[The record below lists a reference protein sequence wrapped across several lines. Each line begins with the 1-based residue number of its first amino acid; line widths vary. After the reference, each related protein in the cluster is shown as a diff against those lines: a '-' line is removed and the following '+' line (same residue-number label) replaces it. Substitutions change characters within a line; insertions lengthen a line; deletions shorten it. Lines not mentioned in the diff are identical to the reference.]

1 MSAKSKDKKK
11 IDIPR
16 KTKIK
21 RINNASFFITFALQ
35 TPKSF

>member
-1 MSAKSKDKKK
+1 MSAKSNDKKK

-21 RINNASFFITFALQ
+21 RTWLCFNRN
-35 TPKSF
+35 